1 MPKTAANKKSPD
13 ISLGEFVHRRLRDAI
28 RQGRYRSGSRIREA
42 EVASWLEVSRTPV
55 REAFRR
61 LQADGLL
68 TLTPW
73 RGAQVAKLERDQ
85 VVELYA
91 MRRVLEGT
99 AAGQAAEHATKAEID
114 RIFQLLGKSSALGG
128 NPGLMAENNRLFH
141 EAIYTGAH
149 NRYLLQSSNALA
161 DTLALLGPTTYEVP
175 GREIR
180 ARADH
185 EGIADAIRK
194 GDANEAERLA
204 RAHIADAE
212 KARLALL
219 FGDE

>member
-1 MPKTAANKKSPD
+1 MPKTAGNRKSPD
-13 ISLGEFVHRRLRDAI
+13 TSLGEFVHRRLRDAI
-28 RQGRYRSGSRIREA
+28 RQGRYRPGSRIREV

-73 RGAQVAKLERDQ
+73 RGARVAKLERDQ

-114 RIFQLLGKSSALGG
+114 RLFQILGKSSAAGG
-128 NPGLMAENNRLFH
+128 NPGLLVENNRLFH

-149 NRYLLQSSNALA
+149 NRYLMQSSNALS
-161 DTLALLGPTTYEVP
+161 DSLALLGPTTYQVP
-175 GREIR
+175 GRETR

-185 EGIADAIRK
+185 QGIADAIRK
-194 GDANEAERLA
+194 GDVHEAELKA

-219 FGDE
+219 FGDQ